1 MKKCYIS
8 KFPHE
13 EFYKCK
19 IDETFNFYDVHI
31 NCAKFKALNNK
42 NFKLFDENH
51 NTKNL
56 KNTMTSVEQL
66 ERFYLKNLEMNDDL
80 V

>member
-1 MKKCYIS
+1 MFFPAHAVNDKIIVSMKKCYIC

-19 IDETFNFYDVHI
+19 IDENFNFYDVCI
-31 NCAKFKALNNK
+31 NCAKFEALNNK
-42 NFKLFDENH
+42 NFKLLDENH

-56 KNTMTSVEQL
+56 
-66 ERFYLKNLEMNDDL
+66 
-80 V
+80 